1 MGRCLSAKGG
11 VRMGYCGSGSVGV
24 CVEYLW
30 VFGWGRGINLDF
42 SHRPVV
48 LRLFFVT
55 SQRVFVEGCMI
66 T

>member
-1 MGRCLSAKGG
+1 
-11 VRMGYCGSGSVGV
+11 MGYCGSGSVGV